1 MEQAQY
7 PQWGVTKSEYPFNE
21 VQSLMSQNPFSN
33 DQTGQNNNIIGREY
47 GSLFSQR
54 VVTKPR
60 KNNTRDKLV
69 KFEAMLNGVHE
80 EMIQILKHQEQ
91 AAKRENKLLAHAEEA
106 VQKLN
111 LLVQNS
117 NYLIELT
124 RGYQQTNFA
133 YSGHYRQ

>member
-1 MEQAQY
+1 
-7 PQWGVTKSEYPFNE
+7 
-21 VQSLMSQNPFSN
+21 MSQNPFSN